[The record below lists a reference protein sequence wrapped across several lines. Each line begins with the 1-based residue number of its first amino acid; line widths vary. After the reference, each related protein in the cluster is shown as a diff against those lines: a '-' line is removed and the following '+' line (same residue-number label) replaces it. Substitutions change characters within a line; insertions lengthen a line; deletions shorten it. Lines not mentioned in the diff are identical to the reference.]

1 MNVRL
6 AQSSEV
12 PGSRDHAGV
21 IVDCALYE
29 RGVRRPG
36 QLDVSEAPRAC
47 GDRERFV
54 WLGMYEP
61 TPEEFDTVRRHFDLH
76 ELAVEDALS
85 AHQRPK
91 LETYDESVF
100 MVVKSARY
108 LDATET
114 IEFGEILVFIGDGFI
129 VHVRH
134 GEATPL
140 RDVRRRLESRPD
152 LVACGPS
159 AVLYAIVDQV
169 VDSYGAVLDGLDND
183 IREVELSVFS
193 EESNDEAAER
203 IYFLKREVLELRD
216 SLAPLQRP
224 LYDLSHL
231 AVPYV
236 NEDTREYFRDV
247 SDHLIRMVEAVNR
260 ANDLLASVLSA
271 NLTRV
276 GVRQNEDMRKISAW
290 AAILAVPTA
299 LAGIYGMNFDS
310 MPELRWRWAYPL
322 VLLFM
327 GLICVGLHRA
337 FKRTGWL

>member
-1 MNVRL
+1 M
-6 AQSSEV
+6 
-12 PGSRDHAGV
+12 

-36 QLDVSEAPRAC
+36 LLDVSEAARSF
-47 GDRERFV
+47 GDRESFV

-61 TPEEFDTVRRHFDLH
+61 SPEEFDEVRRHFDLH

-91 LETYDESVF
+91 LEIYDESVF

-114 IEFGEILVFIGDGFI
+114 IEFGEIVVFIGDGFI

-140 RDVRRRLESRPD
+140 KDVRQRLERRPD
-152 LVACGPS
+152 LVAFGPS

-169 VDSYGAVLDGLDND
+169 VDSYEAVLDGLDND

-193 EESNDEAAER
+193 EESNDDAAER

-216 SLAPLQRP
+216 SLAPLQKP
-224 LYDLSHL
+224 LHDLSHV
-231 AVPYV
+231 AIPYV
-236 NEDTREYFRDV
+236 AEDTWEYFRDV
-247 SDHLIRMVEAVNR
+247 ADHLIRMVEAVNR

-322 VLLFM
+322 VILFM
-327 GLICVGLHRA
+327 GVICVGLHRA

>member
-1 MNVRL
+1 M
-6 AQSSEV
+6 
-12 PGSRDHAGV
+12 

-36 QLDVSEAPRAC
+36 LLDVSEAPRSF
-47 GDRERFV
+47 GDRESFV

-61 TPEEFDTVRRHFDLH
+61 SPEEFDEVRRHFDLH

-91 LETYDESVF
+91 LEIYDESVF

-114 IEFGEILVFIGDGFI
+114 IEFGEIVVFIGDGFI

-140 RDVRRRLESRPD
+140 KDVRQRLERRPD

-169 VDSYGAVLDGLDND
+169 VDSYEAVLDGLDND

-193 EESNDEAAER
+193 EESNDDAAER

-216 SLAPLQRP
+216 SLAPLQKP
-224 LYDLSHL
+224 LYDLSARRHPLRRGRHPGVLPRRRRPPDPHGRSREPLRRPAGQRAVGQPHSGRRAAERGHAEDLGLGRDPGRPDRARGHL
-231 AVPYV
+231 RHELRQHA
-236 NEDTREYFRDV
+236 
-247 SDHLIRMVEAVNR
+247 R
-260 ANDLLASVLSA
+260 A
-271 NLTRV
+271 
-276 GVRQNEDMRKISAW
+276 
-290 AAILAVPTA
+290 A
-299 LAGIYGMNFDS
+299 LALG
-310 MPELRWRWAYPL
+310 LPL
-322 VLLFM
+322 GAPVH
-327 GLICVGLHRA
+327 GRVCVGLHRA